1 MSIQIYKNGVPDTYI
16 SLSNFYA
23 FSRASRA
30 SSLLLMKTTFYV
42 LCYRKKQYATK
53 LIDAKRKFMELM
65 IRKPL
70 YFC

>member
-1 MSIQIYKNGVPDTYI
+1 MSMQIYKHCVPDTYI

-23 FSRASRA
+23 SSRASRA
-30 SSLLLMKTTFYV
+30 SFPFFIKTTFYV
-42 LCYRKKQYATK
+42 LCYRKITCNK
-53 LIDAKRKFMELM
+53 LIDPKRKFMELM